1 MQITLFGAWQ
11 IIAHGRRTPMTKV
24 PIVRGAVLVAI
35 LLVALP
41 FAWAGDALQPFLEQT
56 LAAVREKD
64 HLPAVAALVQID
76 GKLAG
81 EAALGVRALGH
92 PETVTT
98 NDRWHI
104 GSDTKAFT
112 ATLIARLIEQGS
124 MSFDDTLAASFPA
137 FATAMDPAYR
147 NVTVTQ
153 LLSHTAGLPPLTDDK
168 DLPPFMAVIKSAS
181 GVKAQREAIARKY
194 LTMPP
199 ASKVGDFKYSNLGFI
214 IAGAI
219 AEARTDKTWE
229 DLIREQIF
237 APLGIKN
244 AGFGPPGT
252 PGMRDQPRGHREE
265 AGKLVA
271 LDPGSPDADNP
282 PALGPAGTINTALK
296 DWLRFAQ
303 DQLDGERGGGK
314 LLKSETYRR
323 LHTPV
328 TGNYALGWGAKLG
341 PDGVPLL
348 VTHTGSNGFWV
359 ADIRIMPKHN
369 MIFLVV
375 TNAGNEAANQAIKDI
390 ETPLKDRL
398 KPFE

>member
-1 MQITLFGAWQ
+1 M
-11 IIAHGRRTPMTKV
+11 MKV
-24 PIVRGAVLVAI
+24 GLVLRAVLMAI
-35 LLVALP
+35 SLVAP
-41 FAWAGDALQPFLEQT
+41 SFALAEDRFQSFLEQT
-56 LAAVREKD
+56 LAAAREKD

-81 EAALGVRALGH
+81 EAALGLRALGH
-92 PETVTT
+92 SETVTT

-112 ATLIARLIEQGS
+112 ATLIARLIEQRV
-124 MSFDDTLAASFPA
+124 MRFDDTLADSFPA
-137 FATAMDPAYR
+137 FAAAMNPAYR

-168 DLPPFMAVIKSAS
+168 DLPAFIAVIKSAN

-199 ASKVGDFKYSNLGFI
+199 ASKAGDFAYSNLGFI

-219 AEARTDKTWE
+219 AEARTGKTWE
-229 DLIREQIF
+229 DLIRDQIF

-252 PGMRDQPRGHREE
+252 PGKLDQPWGHRDE

-271 LDPGSPDADNP
+271 LDPASADADNP
-282 PALGPAGTINTALK
+282 PALGPAGTINIALK
-296 DWLRFAQ
+296 DWLLFAQ
-303 DQLDGERGGGK
+303 DQLDGEHGRGK
-314 LLKSETYRR
+314 LLKPETYRK

-341 PDGVPLL
+341 PDGVPL
-348 VTHTGSNGFWV
+348 VFTHDGSNGFWV
-359 ADIRIMPKHN
+359 ADIRIMPRHD

-375 TNAGNEAANQAIKDI
+375 TNAGNAAANQAIKDI
-390 ETPLKDRL
+390 GTPLKDRL

>member
-1 MQITLFGAWQ
+1 M
-11 IIAHGRRTPMTKV
+11 KV
-24 PIVRGAVLVAI
+24 GIVRAVVGAVLFVAAS
-35 LLVALP
+35 V
-41 FAWAGDALQPFLEQT
+41 AWAGDDLQPFLVQT
-56 LAAVREKD
+56 LAAAHEKD

-76 GKLAG
+76 GKLAA

-92 PETVTT
+92 SETVTT
-98 NDRWHI
+98 NDCWHI

-112 ATLIARLIEQGS
+112 ATLIARLVEKGV
-124 MSFDDTLAASFPA
+124 MHFDDTLAASFPA
-137 FATAMDPAYR
+137 FAEAMNPAYR
-147 NVTVTQ
+147 DVTVTQ

-168 DLPPFMAVIKSAS
+168 DLPAFMALIKSAN
-181 GVKAQREAIARKY
+181 GVKAQRAAIARKY

-199 ASKVGDFKYSNLGFI
+199 ASKAGDFKYSNLGFI
-214 IAGAI
+214 IVGAI
-219 AEARTDKTWE
+219 AEARTGKTWE
-229 DLIREQIF
+229 ELIREQIF

-252 PGMRDQPRGHREE
+252 SGKVDQPMGHKEE
-265 AGKLVA
+265 AGKLVP
-271 LDPGSPDADNP
+271 LDPTSADADNP
-282 PALGPAGTINTALK
+282 PALGPAGTINIALK
-296 DWLRFAQ
+296 DWLLFAQ
-303 DQLDGERGGGK
+303 DQLDGEHGHGK
-314 LLKSETYRR
+314 LLKPETYRK

-359 ADIRIMPKHN
+359 ADIRIMPKHD

-375 TNAGNEAANQAIKDI
+375 TNAGNDAANQAIKDI
-390 ETPLKDRL
+390 GAPLKDRL

>member
-1 MQITLFGAWQ
+1 MIRIG
-11 IIAHGRRTPMTKV
+11 
-24 PIVRGAVLVAI
+24 IVLRAVVFAI
-35 LLVALP
+35 LPVAP
-41 FAWAGDALQPFLEQT
+41 SFAWAEEGLQPFLEQT

-76 GKLAG
+76 GKLAA

-92 PETVTT
+92 SEPVTT
-98 NDRWHI
+98 SDRWHI

-112 ATLIARLIEQGS
+112 ATLIARLVEQGI
-124 MSFDDTLAASFPA
+124 MRFDDTLADSFPA
-137 FATAMDPAYR
+137 FAAAMDPAYR

-168 DLPPFMAVIKSAS
+168 ELPAFMAVIKSAN

-194 LTMPP
+194 LTMSP
-199 ASKVGDFKYSNLGFI
+199 ASKAGDFAYSNLGFI
-214 IAGAI
+214 IVGAI
-219 AEARTDKTWE
+219 AEARTGKSWE

-237 APLGIKN
+237 TPLGIKS

-252 PGMRDQPRGHREE
+252 PGKLDQPWGHEE
-265 AGKLVA
+265 KAGKLVA
-271 LDPGSPDADNP
+271 LDPASADADNP
-282 PALGPAGTINTALK
+282 PVLGPAGTINIALK
-296 DWLRFAQ
+296 DWLLFAQ
-303 DQLDGERGGGK
+303 DQLDGEHGHGK
-314 LLKSETYRR
+314 LLKPETYRK

-328 TGNYALGWGAKLG
+328 TGNYALGWGAKLD

-348 VTHTGSNGFWV
+348 LTHTGSNGFWV
-359 ADIRIMPKHN
+359 ADIRIMPRHD

-375 TNAGNEAANQAIKDI
+375 TNAGNDAANQAVKDI
-390 ETPLKDRL
+390 GTPLKDRL